1 MRQGFVGTV
10 AFGLG
15 LVGAFLAVSGPARAK
30 PVDWIVAVV
39 NDEVILNS
47 ELQRRIEGVVKAAEH
62 LRDAPPLGS
71 ADSLRKEVLR
81 QMIRE
86 KLTAQEVARLKITVS
101 ESEVED
107 ALASIQK
114 SNNVSRQQLEAMLK
128 EEGRSLD
135 QFKKALRQDLERA
148 RLIERVLKSKTV
160 ITDDQVQAALSRQVR
175 SPDEER
181 HLAVIFLSAPSAP
194 EARQTVRLK
203 AQEILNRIRKGE
215 NFADL
220 ARAYSQGPGAQ
231 DGGDIGTIK
240 TKDMAPGLEQAT
252 RDLQPGQ
259 VSEVL
264 ESANGFY
271 VVKLLQV
278 KRPNPGAV
286 DERVKEKVRREL
298 FQMEVNKKYDQWIRD
313 LEAKSFIQIHL
324 DPPASGS

>member
-1 MRQGFVGTV
+1 MRQGF
-10 AFGLG
+10 LG
-15 LVGAFLAVSGPARAK
+15 AMVLGVWLMGFPLALSRPVQAK
-30 PVDWIVAVV
+30 PLDWIVAVV
-39 NDEVILNS
+39 NDDVILNS
-47 ELQRRIEGVVKAAEH
+47 ELQKRVEGVIKAAEQ

-71 ADSLRKEVLR
+71 ADTLRKEVLR

-86 KLTAQEVARLKITVS
+86 KLTAQEVARLKISVS
-101 ESEVED
+101 ESEVEE
-107 ALASIQK
+107 ALTSIQR

-128 EEGRSLD
+128 QEGRSLD
-135 QFKKALRQDLERA
+135 QFKKMIRQDLERA

-160 ITDDQVQAALSRQVR
+160 ITEDQVQAALSRQVR

-181 HLAVIFLSAPSAP
+181 HLAVIFLAAPSST

-240 TKDMAPGLEQAT
+240 AKDLAPGLEQAT

-271 VVKLLQV
+271 VVKLIDV
-278 KRPNPGAV
+278 KRPNAGAV
-286 DERVKEKVRREL
+286 DERTKEKVRREL
-298 FQMEVNKKYDQWIRD
+298 FQVEVNKKYDQWIRD

-324 DPPASGS
+324 DPPGSGS

>member
-1 MRQGFVGTV
+1 MRHGWVGAM
-10 AFGLG
+10 AFGLW
-15 LVGAFLAVSGPARAK
+15 LTGALFAMHEGAQAK
-30 PVDWIVAVV
+30 TVDWIVAVV

-47 ELQRRIEGVVKAAEH
+47 ELQRRVEGVLKAAEH
-62 LRDAPPLGS
+62 RQDAPPLGS
-71 ADSLRKEVLR
+71 VDSLRKEILR

-86 KLTAQEVARLKITVS
+86 KLTAQEVTRLKITVS

-107 ALASIQK
+107 ALASVQK
-114 SNNVSRQQLEAMLK
+114 SYNVTRQQLEAMLK
-128 EEGRSLD
+128 EEGRTLD
-135 QFKKALRQDLERA
+135 QFKKMIRQDLERA

-160 ITDDQVQAALSRQVR
+160 ITDDQVQDALNRQVR

-181 HLAVIFLSAPSAP
+181 HVAVIFLTAPSAP
-194 EARQTVRLK
+194 DVRQTVRLK

-240 TKDMAPGLEQAT
+240 AKDMAPALEQAT
-252 RDLQPGQ
+252 RELQPGQ

-271 VVKLLQV
+271 VVKLLNV